1 MNEHPRPAKSPAKTS
16 AKPPAKTATVSVAE
30 AKARFSELLNRA
42 QAGERLV
49 VTRHGKAV
57 AEIGPPEPDPPRR
70 KLRGAMKGE
79 LWIAPDFD
87 ELGPEWDE
95 YVK

>member
-1 MNEHPRPAKSPAKTS
+1 MNKHSRPTKST
-16 AKPPAKTATVSVAE
+16 TVSVAE
-30 AKARFSELLNRA
+30 AKSRFSELLRLA
-42 QAGERLV
+42 ETGERVV
-49 VTRHGKAV
+49 VTRHGKAI
-57 AEIGPPEPDPPRR
+57 AELGPSADSAPRR

-79 LWIAPDFD
+79 MWIAPDFD